1 LRTAEL
7 RELDYEELSG
17 KLAEAKAELFNLRFQ
32 LATNQLENT
41 AQLRSTRREI
51 ARIAT
56 LLRELELEEWRKTSD
71 VRQKTSDIRR
81 QTSDRTAP

>member
-7 RELDYEELSG
+7 RDLDYEELSG

-41 AQLRSTRREI
+41 AQLRTTRREI
-51 ARIAT
+51 ARLAT
-56 LLRELELEEWRKTSD
+56 LLREMELDEWRKTSD
-71 VRQKTSDIRR
+71 SIKK
-81 QTSDRTAP
+81 SDRKRS